1 MSGYTRVRENVMI
14 KYVSPIKHGDLNLK
28 GWQKMFQIPIFKKI
42 MGINNFITSE
52 HHIMTYKYKINS
64 LSYFSN
70 ILIL

>member
-14 KYVSPIKHGDLNLK
+14 KYVSPIKHGDLK
-28 GWQKMFQIPIFKKI
+28 KMFQIPIFKKI